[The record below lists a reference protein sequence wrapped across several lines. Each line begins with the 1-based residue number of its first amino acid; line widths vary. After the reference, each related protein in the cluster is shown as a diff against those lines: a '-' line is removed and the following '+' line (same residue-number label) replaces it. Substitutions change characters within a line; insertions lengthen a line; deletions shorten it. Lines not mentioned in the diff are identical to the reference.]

1 LYIDTGAMVIEV
13 SGLAEGKIGKELVIV
28 HGHGIDVG
36 YPEGQEVDED
46 ERPEALWSNSP
57 TM

>member
-1 LYIDTGAMVIEV
+1 MVIEV
-13 SGLAEGKIGKELVIV
+13 SGLAEGKIGKEFVII

-36 YPEGQEVDED
+36 YPEGQEVNED
-46 ERPEALWSNSP
+46 ERPEALWSNSL

>member
-1 LYIDTGAMVIEV
+1 MCIDTDAMAIEV
-13 SGLAEGKIGKELVIV
+13 SGLAEGKIGKEFVII

-36 YPEGQEVDED
+36 YPEGQEVNED
-46 ERPEALWSNSP
+46 ERPEALWNNSL